1 MLENLQATVGALVI
15 ELKQA
20 LIDMTK
26 IINRQNEEL
35 NQMKEVIK
43 HIKRQCRSSY

>member
-1 MLENLQATVGALVI
+1 MFENLQATVDALVI
-15 ELKQA
+15 ELKTA

-26 IINRQNEEL
+26 VINRQNEEL

-43 HIKRQCRSSY
+43 HIKRQYRPSY